1 MVNVPVWIFD
11 TIIQSYFFLSLLSAT
26 PVVTDYLSLG
36 RNYMMSLPWFSPVCV
51 TVEPLQEGDTAMDYV
66 EGIAQR
72 TKLPL
77 TDTLDSL
84 KKVRELL

>member
-1 MVNVPVWIFD
+1 
-11 TIIQSYFFLSLLSAT
+11 
-26 PVVTDYLSLG
+26 
-36 RNYMMSLPWFSPVCV
+36 MMSLPWFSPVCV